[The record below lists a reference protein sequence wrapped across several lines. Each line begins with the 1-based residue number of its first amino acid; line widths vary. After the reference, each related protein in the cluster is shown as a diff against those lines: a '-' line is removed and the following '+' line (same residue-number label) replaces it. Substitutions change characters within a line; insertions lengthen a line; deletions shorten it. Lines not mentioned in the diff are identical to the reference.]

1 MTNRRDVIKGGMAAS
16 AMLGTRPVLA
26 AGRSARPQDPPA
38 NQFHAVLYDRRH
50 ADSIA
55 FGEEARRRGHE
66 TVAIQGDVTAFWYRH
81 LDPVWRKQP
90 VAIAGLTEPGPLF
103 VLERLAWEKGLR
115 VAVRAG
121 HKLDGSQVIHEI
133 EGLAEAPPELPSRGW
148 APMMAALIGDCRL
161 DSAQTSCRLVGSGK
175 ATVRMP
181 EDGLVTWVI
190 APIAGT
196 GFPRT

>member
-16 AMLGTRPVLA
+16 AILGTRPVLA
-26 AGRSARPQDPPA
+26 AGQSAKPQVPPA
-38 NQFHAVLYDRRH
+38 NRFHAVLFDRRY

-55 FGEEARRRGHE
+55 FGEAARRMGQTTH
-66 TVAIQGDVTAFWYRH
+66 AISGDVTAYWYEH
-81 LDPVWRKQP
+81 LDPLWRKGP

-115 VAVRAG
+115 VAVKAE
-121 HKLDGSQVIHEI
+121 HKLDSSHVVHEI
-133 EGLAEAPPELPSRGW
+133 HGLADTPSDLPSKGW
-148 APMMAALIGDCRL
+148 APVMAALIGDCPL
-161 DSAQTSCRLVGSGK
+161 DGVETSCRLVGSGK

-181 EDGLVTWVI
+181 EDGLITWVI
-190 APIAGT
+190 APIART